1 MYEFFL
7 ADSLEKV
14 FADTRPRPMLDCE
27 IKSLQGAR
35 FAFQLVYH
43 AQPFSDCDWMQRFT
57 VSVSGAP
64 GKVRIREVGLVPSDL
79 PALDQRDCGYL
90 RTAPGLYPDVLLPYD
105 GYIRPIPGQ
114 WRSLFIDFVVD
125 ADARGLYD
133 LTVTLEPEATSRL
146 GNGQLVQ
153 RRAGVDVCKLNLCM
167 DVVTAKLPKQTL
179 LVTQW
184 FHADCLANYYH
195 CEVFSEHY
203 WQILDSF
210 ITFAAQEAG
219 MNMLLTPIFTP
230 PLDTRSGGERTT
242 VQLVGINREG
252 DRYTFDW
259 KHLRRWCALCKKAGI
274 EHLEMAHLFTQWG
287 ALFTPKIVATVDGME
302 EKIFGWHVSAT
313 DPRYRTFLE
322 QFIPSLR
329 TVLEQEGFGSDRIR
343 FHISDE
349 PNLDQLSD
357 YLKAKAQV
365 VDLLDGCIVMDALS
379 NFEFYADKVVEH
391 PVCASDHIKP
401 FLDNNVANLWVY
413 YCVAQGVK
421 VPNRF
426 FSMPSSRN
434 RIMGILMYLYN
445 IEGFLHW
452 GYNFYNS
459 QYSVEAIDPYRVTDC
474 RLAFPSGDAFIVYPG
489 KDYAPLS
496 SLRNEVQVH
505 GFEDMQCLMLLEEL
519 TSRDFVDALLHE
531 HLSYRLSFDRYP
543 LDACY
548 LLQVRNRCL
557 EEIKKHL

>member
-7 ADSLEKV
+7 TDSLEKV
-14 FADTRPRPMLDCE
+14 FADTRPRPMLDQD
-27 IKSLQGAR
+27 IMSLQGAR
-35 FAFQLVYH
+35 YAFQLVYH
-43 AQPFSDCDWMQRFT
+43 ATPFSDCERMQRFV

-64 GKVRIREVGLVPSDL
+64 GSVRLREVGLVPSDL

-90 RTAPGLYPDVLLPYD
+90 RTEPGMYPDVLLPND
-105 GYIRPIPGQ
+105 GSIRPVPGQ
-114 WRSLFIDFVVD
+114 WRSLFIDFIVD
-125 ADARGLYD
+125 GDAKGLYN
-133 LTVTLEPEATSRL
+133 LTITIEPDSTTRL
-146 GNGQLVQ
+146 GNGQVVQ
-153 RRAGVDVCKLNLCM
+153 CRRGVETRKLSFCM
-167 DVVTAKLPKQTL
+167 HVVDAKLPKQTL

-195 CEVFSEHY
+195 SEVFSEQY

-210 ITFAAQEAG
+210 ITFAAKEAG

-230 PLDTRSGGERTT
+230 PLDTRVEGERTT
-242 VQLVGINREG
+242 VQLVGISKEG
-252 DRYTFDW
+252 DQYTFNW
-259 KHLRRWCALCKKAGI
+259 KHLRRWCALCRKAGI
-274 EHLEMAHLFTQWG
+274 GYLEMAHLFTQWG
-287 ALFTPKIVATVDGME
+287 ALRTPKIVAVVDGVE
-302 EKIFGWHVSAT
+302 QTVFGWHVQAT

-322 QFIPSLR
+322 QFIPALR
-329 TVLEQEGFGSDRIR
+329 MVLDQEGFGSDRIR

-365 VDLLDGCIVMDALS
+365 ADLLDGCMVMDALS
-379 NFEFYADKVVEH
+379 NFEFYADGVVEH

-459 QYSVEAIDPYRVTDC
+459 QYSLEAIDPYRVTDC
-474 RLAFPSGDAFIVYPG
+474 KLAFPSGDAFIVYPG
-489 KDYAPLS
+489 KDFAPLS
-496 SLRNEVQVH
+496 SLRNEVQVE
-505 GFEDMQCLMLLEEL
+505 GFEDMQCLLLLETLASREL
-519 TSRDFVDALLHE
+519 VEDLLHE

-543 LDACY
+543 LDPHY
-548 LLQVRNRCL
+548 ILQVRNRCL
-557 EEIKKHL
+557 EEIEKHL